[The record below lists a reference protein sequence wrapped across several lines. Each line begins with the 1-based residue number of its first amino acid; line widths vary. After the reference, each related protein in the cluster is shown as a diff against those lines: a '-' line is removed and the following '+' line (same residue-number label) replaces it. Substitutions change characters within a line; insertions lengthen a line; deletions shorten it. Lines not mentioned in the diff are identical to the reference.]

1 MQQAIINAVP
11 TQITPQTN
19 HHPAHPFSGDL
30 DFGCIRHRS
39 APTSTQ
45 LSCNDNRQGRFCCTL
60 LLQTMNNQWCRWAP
74 MHHLLMQ
81 AKIRDDNVMR
91 MIVCFNYRLS
101 WFMTPCIIT
110 SSSRPGPASK
120 ASVPWVHEKY
130 FAPSTPRP
138 SYHDT
143 EATMRRVNERSFHP
157 EAVWLQYFILNIT
170 TFFWFWKTTLVI
182 IYL

>member
-11 TQITPQTN
+11 AQITPPTN

-39 APTSTQ
+39 ALASTK
-45 LSCNDNRQGRFCCTL
+45 LSCNDNRLGRDSVALFYSKQWTINDVCE
-60 LLQTMNNQWCRWAP
+60 LQCIICWCKQRFVTIMWCEWLFASIIDY
-74 MHHLLMQ
+74 HDLWLH
-81 AKIRDDNVMR
+81 
-91 MIVCFNYRLS
+91 
-101 WFMTPCIIT
+101 IIT

-157 EAVWLQYFILNIT
+157 GLQYFILNIT